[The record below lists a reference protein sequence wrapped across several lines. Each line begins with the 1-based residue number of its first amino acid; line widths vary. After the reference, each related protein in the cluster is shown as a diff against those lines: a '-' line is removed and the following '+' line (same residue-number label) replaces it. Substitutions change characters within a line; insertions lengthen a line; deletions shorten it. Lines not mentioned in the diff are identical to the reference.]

1 MSVVQGKMD
10 RLCAFIVRHRI
21 IVFLV
26 VLLGAAVFA
35 SGAARIKSEVILWEL
50 FPYDH
55 PYLKLHAKFAQIF
68 GTGASNA
75 VIAVQVKKGDIYNK
89 ETLTKISEMTR
100 EIELWDEVYRIL
112 TTSMASLSV
121 KVSKALA
128 MGEISLA
135 PLMFPAVPET
145 EEEIAILKRNV
156 FSSPGLHGTLVSENA
171 SAALII
177 TMFKENISYE
187 KAFEVLR
194 DLQARYED
202 ENTSIHIIGFPML
215 MGWIYSY
222 KSQMYVV
229 FALSVAFMLLILFAI
244 YINRH
249 KTNFKTLNILLFLMA
264 IGSMGV
270 GIFTEDFNFVHGAIA
285 SVAFFFAG
293 LSRVWS
299 AKIFQ
304 KPFST
309 LSILLGLM
317 ALIALTLYS
326 LGMVTSGSI
335 TSIEPINSVFY
346 LGLGPGG
353 MERIIVYPAL
363 MWLAGFGGYMLK
375 IKSID

>member
-1 MSVVQGKMD
+1 
-10 RLCAFIVRHRI
+10 
-21 IVFLV
+21 
-26 VLLGAAVFA
+26 
-35 SGAARIKSEVILWEL
+35 
-50 FPYDH
+50 
-55 PYLKLHAKFAQIF
+55 
-68 GTGASNA
+68 
-75 VIAVQVKKGDIYNK
+75 
-89 ETLTKISEMTR
+89 
-100 EIELWDEVYRIL
+100 
-112 TTSMASLSV
+112 
-121 KVSKALA
+121 
-128 MGEISLA
+128 
-135 PLMFPAVPET
+135 
-145 EEEIAILKRNV
+145 
-156 FSSPGLHGTLVSENA
+156 
-171 SAALII
+171 
-177 TMFKENISYE
+177 
-187 KAFEVLR
+187 
-194 DLQARYED
+194 
-202 ENTSIHIIGFPML
+202 
-215 MGWIYSY
+215 
-222 KSQMYVV
+222 
-229 FALSVAFMLLILFAI
+229 
-244 YINRH
+244 
-249 KTNFKTLNILLFLMA
+249 MA